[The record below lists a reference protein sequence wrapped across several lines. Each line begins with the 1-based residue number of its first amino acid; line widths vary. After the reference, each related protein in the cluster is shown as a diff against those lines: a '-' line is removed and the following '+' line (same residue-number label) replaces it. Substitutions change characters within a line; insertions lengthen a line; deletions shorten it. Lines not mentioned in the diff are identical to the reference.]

1 MCHMM
6 HNKAGVAII
15 MHSSVQIEN
24 VCKDCLLN
32 VKAIERTR
40 HKIPLPPTWRDTH
53 THTHWREPSSSG
65 SRDIYLHMY
74 LSAGPNLTGL
84 SYQLFVAFE
93 FLKSRLVCAM
103 SIDAALLLFLC
114 FSVCFQCIESSI

>member
-1 MCHMM
+1 MM

-53 THTHWREPSSSG
+53 THTGESP
-65 SRDIYLHMY
+65 
-74 LSAGPNLTGL
+74 
-84 SYQLFVAFE
+84 
-93 FLKSRLVCAM
+93 
-103 SIDAALLLFLC
+103 LLRGVELYTYISLRWP
-114 FSVCFQCIESSI
+114 